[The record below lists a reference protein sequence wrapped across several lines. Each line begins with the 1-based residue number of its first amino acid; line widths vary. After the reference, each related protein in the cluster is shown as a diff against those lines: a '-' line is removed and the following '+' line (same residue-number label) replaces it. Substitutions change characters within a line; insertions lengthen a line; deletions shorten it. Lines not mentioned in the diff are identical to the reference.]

1 MKPFTDEWRIRV
13 RHLMR
18 SGLGVEDIAVE
29 LRCMADD
36 VRLERDRLER
46 LDALDRLYTGRG
58 EA

>member
-18 SGLGVEDIAVE
+18 SGLGVEEIAVTMG
-29 LRCMADD
+29 CMADD

-46 LDALDRLYTGRG
+46 LDALNDLYKGRG